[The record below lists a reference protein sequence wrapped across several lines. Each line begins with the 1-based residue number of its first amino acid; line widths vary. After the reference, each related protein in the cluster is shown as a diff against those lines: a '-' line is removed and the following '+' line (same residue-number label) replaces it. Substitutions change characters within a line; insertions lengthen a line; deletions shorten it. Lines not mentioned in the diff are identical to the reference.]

1 MQNYLIDPLKNL
13 DSYNNLLKDIQSS
26 ISPISTYGIID
37 ESLGHFVYALKEH
50 TNKQILLITYDEVRA
65 RRVYEDIKNFENK
78 NVMYFPKREV
88 LFYDIDAFS
97 YERSNQRL
105 DVLSNLMEDK
115 DLIVVASLDALL
127 DKILV
132 KSIFND
138 HTINIDLDSVIDLQN
153 LIENFVELGYERVP
167 MLEGVGQFSV
177 RGGIID
183 FFPPNSENPYRIELF
198 DDLID
203 SIRVFDILTQRTLE
217 NRDKVNLK
225 HL

>member
-1 MQNYLIDPLKNL
+1 
-13 DSYNNLLKDIQSS
+13 
-26 ISPISTYGIID
+26 
-37 ESLGHFVYALKEH
+37 
-50 TNKQILLITYDEVRA
+50 
-65 RRVYEDIKNFENK
+65 
-78 NVMYFPKREV
+78 
-88 LFYDIDAFS
+88 
-97 YERSNQRL
+97 
-105 DVLSNLMEDK
+105 MEDK

-203 SIRVFDILTQRTLE
+203 SIRVFDILTP
-217 NRDKVNLK
+217 
-225 HL
+225 